1 MKNAQSERGLLEL
14 LDGFI
19 KTKVL
24 IGAYKL
30 DLFTRCAQP
39 RPRAQL
45 LAELGI
51 PDRAGAIL
59 VDACVA
65 LGLLDEDAGVLVTPP
80 AIAPFLVR
88 GADRPFRATTYLL
101 DYYDEVYRALV
112 DFEELVRS
120 DGATSTFKLR
130 DYFKDDVS
138 EVQSEVAREYSTY
151 MEATMGKIVEVV
163 LAAYS
168 FAGHRR
174 LLDLCG
180 NTGTFCAAVVAAT
193 PGLSGTYLDVPA
205 CVAIGEAELAAR
217 PDLAG
222 RVHGVAGDLFT
233 SELPPGHDVIT
244 MCRSAMDW
252 GDERM
257 GPIYAKIRAAL
268 PPGGRFLVIERML
281 PDEVIPEAESLYLRS
296 VYFLAK
302 SRTTRYRTPA
312 QHVALLRQAGFTD
325 IEVIEPPRA
334 PYELFQSMKI
344 IAATKERTAD

>member
-1 MKNAQSERGLLEL
+1 MNAAQNERGLLGL
-14 LDGFI
+14 LDGFL

-24 IGAYKL
+24 IGAYRL
-30 DLFTRCAQP
+30 DLFTRCAEP

-45 LAELGI
+45 LAELAL
-51 PDRAGAIL
+51 PERAGTIL
-59 VDACVA
+59 IDACVA
-65 LGLLDEDAGVLVTPP
+65 LGLLDEEAGHLTTPP

-88 GADRPFRATTYLL
+88 GDDRPFRTTTYLL
-101 DYYDEVYRALV
+101 DYYDEVFRALV

-130 DYFKDDVS
+130 DYFKDDVR
-138 EVQSEVAREYSTY
+138 EVQSDVAREYSTY

-163 LAAYS
+163 LAAYP
-168 FAGHRR
+168 FARHRR

-205 CVAIGEAELAAR
+205 CVALGEAELAAR
-217 PDLAG
+217 PELAA
-222 RVHGVAGDLFT
+222 RVRGVAGDLFT
-233 SELPPGHDVIT
+233 SEFPPGHDVIT

-252 GDERM
+252 GDERI
-257 GPIYAKIRAAL
+257 GPIYAKIRDAL

-281 PDEVIPEAESLYLRS
+281 PEEVLPEALPLYLRA

-302 SRTTRYRTPA
+302 SRTTRYRTAA
-312 QHVALLRQAGFTD
+312 QHVALLRGAGFAEV
-325 IEVIEPPRA
+325 EVIEPPRA

-344 IAATKERTAD
+344 IAATKE

>member
-1 MKNAQSERGLLEL
+1 MNAAQGERGLLEL

-19 KTKVL
+19 KTKAL

-30 DLFTRCAQP
+30 DLFTRCAEP

-45 LAELGI
+45 LAELDLPARSGT
-51 PDRAGAIL
+51 IL
-59 VDACVA
+59 IDACVA
-65 LGLLDEDAGVLVTPP
+65 LGLLDEAGGALSTPP
-80 AIAPFLVR
+80 ALAPFLVR
-88 GADRPFRATTYLL
+88 GEGRPFRTTTYLL
-101 DYYDEVYRALV
+101 DYYDEVFRALV

-130 DYFKDDVS
+130 DYFKDDVR
-138 EVQSEVAREYSTY
+138 EVQSDVAREYSTY
-151 MEATMGKIVEVV
+151 MEATMGKIAQVV
-163 LAAYS
+163 LAAYP

-193 PGLSGTYLDVPA
+193 PGLEGAYLDVPA
-205 CVAIGEAELAAR
+205 CVEIGEAELAAR
-217 PDLAG
+217 PELAG
-222 RVHGVAGDLFT
+222 RVRGIAGDLFT
-233 SELPPGHDVIT
+233 SELPPEYDVIT

-257 GPIYAKIRAAL
+257 GPIYAKIRGAL
-268 PPGGRFLVIERML
+268 PPGGVFLIIERML
-281 PDEVIPEAESLYLRS
+281 PEEVLPEALPLYLRS

-302 SRTTRYRTPA
+302 SRTTRYRSPS
-312 QHVALLRQAGFTD
+312 QHVRLLEGAGFAD

-344 IAATKERTAD
+344 IAARKE

>member
-1 MKNAQSERGLLEL
+1 MKGAAITEKGLLEL

-24 IGAYKL
+24 IGAYHL
-30 DLFTRCAQP
+30 DLFTRCAEP
-39 RPRAQL
+39 RPRAAL
-45 LAELGI
+45 LAELGA
-51 PDRAGAIL
+51 PERAATIL
-59 VDACVA
+59 VNACVA
-65 LGLLDEDAGVLVTPP
+65 LGLLVEEEGRLATPP
-80 AIAPFLVR
+80 SIAPFLVR
-88 GADRPFRATTYLL
+88 GGDRPFRTTTYLL

-112 DFEELVRS
+112 DFESLVES
-120 DGATSTFKLR
+120 DGASSTFKLR

-138 EVQSEVAREYSTY
+138 EVKPEVAAEYSTY

-163 LAAYS
+163 LGAFS

-193 PGLSGTYLDVPA
+193 PGLEGAFLDVPA
-205 CVAIGEAELAAR
+205 CVAIGEAELGER
-217 PDLAG
+217 PELAG
-222 RVHGVAGDLFT
+222 RVRGIAGDLFAPT
-233 SELPPGHDVIT
+233 LPEGFDVIT

-257 GPIYAKIRAAL
+257 GPIYAKIRGAL
-268 PPGGRFLVIERML
+268 PAGGRFLIIERML
-281 PDEVIPEAESLYLRS
+281 PEEVLPEALSLYLRS

-302 SRTTRYRTPA
+302 SQTTRYRTPS
-312 QHVALLRQAGFTD
+312 QHVALLRQAGFTE

-344 IAATKERTAD
+344 IAATRT